1 MGTERLAV
9 EFERGADDSVL
20 VRVTGTL
27 EHGTAALLEGVL
39 QALWNDPAPVT
50 LDLSGVDQIDSR
62 GLEVLLD
69 AQAQARDRAAPVD
82 VVGVREP
89 ARPPA
94 AARLGLAQYSR

>member
-9 EFERGADDSVL
+9 EFERGSDDSVL

-62 GLEVLLD
+62 GLEVLLN

-82 VVGVREP
+82 VVGVRESLR
-89 ARPPA
+89 AHRPP
-94 AARLGLAQYSR
+94 LE

>member
-9 EFERGADDSVL
+9 EFERRADGNVL
-20 VRVTGTL
+20 LRVTGKL
-27 EHGTAALLEGVL
+27 EQGTAALLDGVL

-69 AQAQARDRAAPVD
+69 AQAQARRRDAPVE
-82 VVGVREP
+82 VVGVRESLH
-89 ARPPA
+89 AHRPP
-94 AARLGLAQYSR
+94 LE